1 MANYNKRGRAW
12 RLLNK
17 IYVIQK
23 KAKYEYTKTG
33 SVPKELLLNRCL
45 QHIQPIQNLTS
56 ITGGTREAVL
66 RKAWKSYLSLTNI
79 EGPERLDYDATREI
93 SLEVLGENYASVEHE
108 LPNVRRGG
116 LGYANRGLGASFS
129 ITRKP
134 PSQPWGNQYWQP
146 ERAKTA
152 PRMKSSDFWFGR
164 PEEPYDRK

>member
-33 SVPKELLLNRCL
+33 SVPKEVLLDRCL
-45 QHIQPIQNLTS
+45 NHIQTIQSLSSMTS
-56 ITGGTREAVL
+56 STRKAVL
-66 RKAWKSYLSLTNI
+66 HKAWKSYLSLTEI
-79 EGPERLDYDATREI
+79 AGPERLDYNARREVSLDA
-93 SLEVLGENYASVEHE
+93 LGEDYVTFEHE
-108 LPNVRRGG
+108 LPNLRKGG
-116 LGYANRGLGASFS
+116 LGYAQRGLGLSFS
-129 ITRKP
+129 ITDKP

-152 PRMKSSDFWFGR
+152 PPMRSSDFWFGQ
-164 PEEPYDRK
+164 PEKDND